1 MVISFQIFHSSR
13 RRWMDGESEEAGE
26 RKAEKKM
33 LEFTQ
38 WM

>member
-1 MVISFQIFHSSR
+1 MSFQIFHSR
-13 RRWMDGESEEAGE
+13 RRRCTAGERDEDGE

-38 WM
+38 CM

>member
-1 MVISFQIFHSSR
+1 MVMSFQIFHSKR
-13 RRWMDGESEEAGE
+13 RRCMAGDREEAGE

-38 WM
+38 CM